1 MRRSVLGVFFAVKPP
16 EFSRQSSPC
25 VQLGGA
31 KKLALKRAMTND
43 SCDFPS
49 EKEVRGF
56 FFFFFFF
63 KLNNFGNFQEDD
75 RPTSSEDLT
84 NEEKP
89 STYLVKF

>member
-1 MRRSVLGVFFAVKPP
+1 MGVFFAVKPP

-49 EKEVRGF
+49 EKEVRRF
-56 FFFFFFF
+56 FFLLLLQIKQFE
-63 KLNNFGNFQEDD
+63 NFQEDD